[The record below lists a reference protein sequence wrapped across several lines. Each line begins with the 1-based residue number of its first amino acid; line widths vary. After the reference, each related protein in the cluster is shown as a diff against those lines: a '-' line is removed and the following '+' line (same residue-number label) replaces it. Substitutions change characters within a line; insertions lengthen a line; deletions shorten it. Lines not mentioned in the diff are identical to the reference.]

1 MTLANKAYESC
12 HSIVSAINIKYLSNY
27 EHKIT
32 RTTQQRYYQ
41 KGWDK
46 QARKYPASKISKVL
60 IEATVLH
67 VGMKQVSGT
76 VEAKEKYIMAIIS
89 AAVNNTKHQD
99 SVNVQYAYE
108 RIRLAEA
115 ERMQN
120 SSVRGVEDIRYQWTK
135 YEKLN

>member
-1 MTLANKAYESC
+1 MGS
-12 HSIVSAINIKYLSNY
+12 HSLRAGAL
-27 EHKIT
+27 
-32 RTTQQRYYQ
+32 QRYYK

-46 QARKYPASKISKVL
+46 QARKGPASKISKVL

-108 RIRLAEA
+108 IIRLVEA

-120 SSVRGVEDIRYQWTK
+120 SSVRGVENIRCQWTT
-135 YEKLN
+135 Y

>member
-1 MTLANKAYESC
+1 MKLANKAFESC

-32 RTTQQRYYQ
+32 RTTQQKYYQ

-46 QARKYPASKISKVL
+46 QTRNDPASKIFKVL
-60 IEATVLH
+60 IKGTVLH
-67 VGMKQVSGT
+67 VGIKQVSGT
-76 VEAKEKYIMAIIS
+76 GEAKAKDIMAIIS

-108 RIRLAEA
+108 IIRLVEA

-120 SSVRGVEDIRYQWTK
+120 SSVRGVENIRCQRTTY
-135 YEKLN
+135 